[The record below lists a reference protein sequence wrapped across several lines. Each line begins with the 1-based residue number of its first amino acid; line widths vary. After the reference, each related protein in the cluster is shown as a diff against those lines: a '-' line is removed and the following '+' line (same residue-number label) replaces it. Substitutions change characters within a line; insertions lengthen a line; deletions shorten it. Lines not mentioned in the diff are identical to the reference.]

1 MLKRLGAI
9 LTIGLVI
16 LADTYAQTRT
26 PSSVTLLKY
35 TALKFT
41 LVQPLSSATAKVN
54 DEVPL
59 RLARPLVV
67 NGTVVLPEGWMA
79 YGRVTRVKRA
89 RKGRDGEVKWTLS
102 KIALPDSTA
111 LKVKVLFEN
120 QNPDAVVEDS
130 YKPQPQA
137 TKGCPD
143 LCGKEDVASF
153 LLLTIVA
160 LPVLLPM
167 MIFERGQGIDYMGSE
182 FFLPPGS
189 TVAVVIAKDHRTH
202 F

>member
-1 MLKRLGAI
+1 MVKRLGAI
-9 LTIGLVI
+9 LIIGLVI
-16 LADTYAQTRT
+16 LADTYPQTRT
-26 PSSVTLLKY
+26 PYSVTLRKY

-79 YGRVTRVKRA
+79 YGRVTKVKRA
-89 RKGRDGEVKWTLS
+89 RKGREGEVEWTLS
-102 KIALPDSTA
+102 RIALRDSTT
-111 LKVKVLFEN
+111 LKVKVLFED
-120 QNPDAVVEDS
+120 QNPDAIVEDS
-130 YKPQPQA
+130 YKRQA
-137 TKGCPD
+137 SKECPD
-143 LCGKEDVASF
+143 ICGKDAAG
-153 LLLTIVA
+153 LLLMTIVA

-167 MIFERGQGIDYMGSE
+167 VIFERAHGNYSMGSE
-182 FFLPPGS
+182 YFLPAGS